1 MNRAL
6 QILIGLSGLLFLVMG
21 LRWAV
26 DPSGAATGLGMPLM
40 TGLAQSS
47 QVGDVGGLFL
57 SLGLMILFAL
67 VSGRAIWFQAAALL
81 LLNIAIFRLLAWSL
95 HGAALAAQMIGV
107 EIVIALLLTG
117 GARRL
122 SEDA

>member
-6 QILIGLSGLLFLVMG
+6 QVLIGLSALLFLVMG

-26 DPSGAATGLGMPLM
+26 DPAGAATALGMPLM

-67 VSGRAIWFQAAALL
+67 VSGRPIWFQASALL

-95 HGAALAAQMIGV
+95 HEASLAAQMIGV
-107 EIVIALLLTG
+107 EIVIAVLLTL

-122 SEDA
+122 GQDA